1 MSVWNRESQNVY
13 DDAEK
18 LTSEVHDPYTRI
30 AVAWKIEQHKKTFKR
45 DPGVE
50 PAKFPPKVKSEN
62 VFTTLEC

>member
-1 MSVWNRESQNVY
+1 MTPNKLLLGIED

-30 AVAWKIEQHKKTFKR
+30 TVAWKIEQHRNTFKR
-45 DPGVE
+45 DLGVE